1 MLGEMTSACGAL
13 TSVQNERFTKSI
25 LPKHFKHSNFASF
38 VRQLNKYDF
47 HKVRHNN
54 EETGH
59 SPYGPGVSLDL
70 P

>member
-1 MLGEMTSACGAL
+1 MLFSAGISDVL
-13 TSVQNERFTKSI
+13 TGLQNEKFTKHI

-54 EETGH
+54 EENGQ
-59 SPYGPGVSLDL
+59 SPYGAGVC
-70 P
+70 